1 MRANDT
7 APLVVINQ
15 VAPIYVSFSVPG
27 RYLPEIRQGQAKRP
41 LQIQVRDNQGG
52 APGAIQIAPAAPGT
66 EASPTNGAQ
75 AAPSGPRQASFV
87 KEGGVV
93 SFIDNAVDPTTGTIK
108 LKGTFDNADHALWP
122 GLFVQVTLV
131 LGNDPT
137 AVVVPAAAVQASQA
151 GQYVFVVN
159 ADRTVEMRTVKI
171 ARQQGEEMVIAQGLK
186 GGEEVVTDGHLRLNP
201 GSGSPPVLAAR
212 ARARLDRVVVSA
224 VVVSAA
230 PATAAA
236 TVKRRRAVV
245 DVAAAEELS
254 HERR

>member
-1 MRANDT
+1 MAGRF
-7 APLVVINQ
+7 
-15 VAPIYVSFSVPG
+15 SFSVPG

-41 LQIQVRDNQGG
+41 LQIQVRDSQGD
-52 APGAIQIAPAAPGT
+52 APGAIQIAPPAPGT
-66 EASPTNGAQ
+66 EAAPTNGAQ
-75 AAPSGPRQASFV
+75 AAPSGQRQASFV

-201 GSGSPPVLAAR
+201 GSRVTTGTRGQGAGTPGQGGGERGGGERGAGDRGGNGEAAQGGGGRRGSGGN
-212 ARARLDRVVVSA
+212 
-224 VVVSAA
+224 
-230 PATAAA
+230 
-236 TVKRRRAVV
+236 
-245 DVAAAEELS
+245 
-254 HERR
+254 